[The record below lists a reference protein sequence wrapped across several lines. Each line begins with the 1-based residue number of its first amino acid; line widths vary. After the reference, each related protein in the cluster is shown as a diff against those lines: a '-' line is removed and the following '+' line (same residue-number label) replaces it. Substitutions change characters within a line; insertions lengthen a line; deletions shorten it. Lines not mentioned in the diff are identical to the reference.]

1 MVLSLLAG
9 AALLISQPDWAKDL
23 PPQARWIA
31 LQVATDTTPAP
42 PAVITPAHQKDLD
55 DDIALG
61 KKVAEEVAKE
71 LKSSTSQPM
80 IDRVNRIGGELARI
94 ARTHQVEA
102 TWGDRRLNPFNYEF
116 HVIAGDDVNAF
127 SIPGGYIYIYEGLL
141 KFAET
146 DHEVAGVIGHEIA
159 HASFRHV
166 ATLRREQSKLEA
178 ITLPLILIGLLAGGE
193 AGQGAA
199 IGTQLAGQAIG
210 SGWSVKAEKSAD
222 YGGLQYILKSG
233 YNPVGLLT
241 FIERLA
247 YEERTRG
254 EIDWG
259 IYRTHPP
266 NRERVTAIRAMLE
279 NANIDIRRSGS
290 STTFRAIPVDQTD
303 GTFAIKVAGKNVV
316 VFSGEDAGS
325 RAEIA
330 ATRMTNFLD
339 SNPRVFEMSATAEGQ
354 FLGRSDLLFS
364 LTDSDVKFSG
374 KEKEELIE
382 AVLKTLKAAVYDLS
396 YRVGT
401 VRG

>member
-9 AALLISQPDWAKDL
+9 AALVMSQPEWARDL
-23 PPQARWIA
+23 PPQARMVA
-31 LQVATDTTPAP
+31 LQVAKDSAETPP
-42 PAVITPAHQKDLD
+42 SISPAHQKDLD

-71 LKSSTSQPM
+71 LKFSTSQPM
-80 IDRVNRIGGELARI
+80 IDRVNRIGADLAKI
-94 ARTHQVEA
+94 ARVTQVEA

-127 SIPGGYIYIYEGLL
+127 SIPGGFIYIYEGLL

-146 DHEVAGVIGHEIA
+146 DHEVAGVVGHEIA

-178 ITLPLILIGLLAGGE
+178 ITLPLILIALLGGGE
-193 AGQGAA
+193 TGQGAA
-199 IGTQLAGQAIG
+199 IGTQLATAAIG

-222 YGGLQYILKSG
+222 YGGMQYILKSG
-233 YNPVGLLT
+233 YNPIGLLT

-259 IYRTHPP
+259 IFRTHPP

-279 NANIDIRRSGS
+279 NANIDIRRSES
-290 STTFRAIPVDQTD
+290 STTFRAIPVDQGD
-303 GTFAIKVAGKNVV
+303 GTFTLKVAGKTIVT
-316 VFSGEDAGS
+316 FSGENAPQ
-325 RAEIA
+325 RAETA
-330 ATRMTNFLD
+330 AKNLTSFLD
-339 SNPRVFEMSATAEGQ
+339 SNPRIFEMSATASGEI
-354 FLGRSDLLFS
+354 LGRSDLLFS
-364 LTDSDVKFSG
+364 LTDTDIQFAG
-374 KEKEELIE
+374 KTKEGVIE
-382 AVLKTLKAAVYDLS
+382 SVLKTLKAVVYDLS
-396 YRVGT
+396 YRVGS